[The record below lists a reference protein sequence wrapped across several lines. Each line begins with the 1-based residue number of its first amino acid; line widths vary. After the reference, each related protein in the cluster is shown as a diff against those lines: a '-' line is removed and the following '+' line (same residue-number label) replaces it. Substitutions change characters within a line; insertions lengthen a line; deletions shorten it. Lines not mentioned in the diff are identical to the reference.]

1 MARPFSSSSSS
12 SSSAGS
18 TPTPIG
24 DVTIGAGLPRF
35 SSTRL
40 ATDIGAVTREVMREG
55 AAVITRHDA
64 PMMVLVSIDRYA
76 ELERASTPDLDALS
90 GRFDA
95 LYARMQS
102 PGVAQH
108 TLAALDLDARGQAR
122 PAQRLR
128 TPKANRRK

>member
-1 MARPFSSSSSS
+1 MARSR
-12 SSSAGS
+12 SSAA
-18 TPTPIG
+18 PTPIG
-24 DVTIGAGLPRF
+24 DVAIGAGLPRF

-40 ATDIGAVTREVMREG
+40 ATDIGTVTREVMREG
-55 AAVITRHDA
+55 AAVITRHDS

-90 GRFDA
+90 DRFDA
-95 LYARMQS
+95 LYARMQT

-108 TLAALDLDARGQAR
+108 TLAALDLDARVQPR
-122 PAQRLR
+122 PSHRPR

>member
-1 MARPFSSSSSS
+1 MARSSSP
-12 SSSAGS
+12 AAPA
-18 TPTPIG
+18 PTA
-24 DVTIGAGLPRF
+24 DVTIGAGLTRF

-90 GRFDA
+90 SRFDA
-95 LYARMQS
+95 LYGRMQA

-108 TLAALDLDARGQAR
+108 TLAALDLDARVEPRPSAR
-122 PAQRLR
+122 PRSA
-128 TPKANRRK
+128 KAKSRR